1 MLVRLAIDFEN
12 TTRTWW
18 DSGGRELWESLSEGF
33 EDSSVVLDESVAAS
47 WIVEAERV
55 EGWAAGP
62 DYAPHPIRQIPVD
75 EDEDVRS

>member
-12 TTRTWW
+12 TTRIWW

-47 WIVEAERV
+47 WIAEAKRV
-55 EGWAAGP
+55 EGWGDGP

-75 EDEDVRS
+75 EDEDVRV